1 MKEGWSLLKL
11 PKNSN
16 KYIVFDKVAIQQ
28 FLNTIVQPAFISY
41 IFEVKASHTTN
52 SLYVTIVG
60 PHSNNKCGLIRI
72 SDHFCKNAK
81 ITTYI
86 AQDKYINTHVLIR
99 TINNKIKSMSRAY
112 LHTELEKLSQE
123 V

>member
-1 MKEGWSLLKL
+1 MLKL

-60 PHSNNKCGLIRI
+60 PHSSNKCGLIRI